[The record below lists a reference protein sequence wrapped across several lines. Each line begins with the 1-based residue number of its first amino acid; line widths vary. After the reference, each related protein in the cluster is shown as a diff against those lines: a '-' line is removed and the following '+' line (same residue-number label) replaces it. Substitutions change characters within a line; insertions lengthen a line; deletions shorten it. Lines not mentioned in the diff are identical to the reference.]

1 MRTVRALTALAALAF
16 VVVGGCKRGSV
27 NAEPSWFHA
36 SLAGDVA
43 DSFEGTGDFA
53 PLRDEADGPR
63 HFLIFSRTTNPA
75 RRDAIWIRW
84 PTGSYPAVG
93 RYALVP
99 HDMPYGSRHGV
110 SAIYGR
116 GAGDNVTQP
125 GWDETYIVQD
135 GFVEITRAGIDAYEG
150 TVEFTALQVHR
161 SEAIAVTR
169 NDSRITPDPTAPRI
183 HVTGSF
189 HATFFD
195 ESEQVGIT
203 N

>member
-1 MRTVRALTALAALAF
+1 MRTVRPLTALAAAAVLLL
-16 VVVGGCKRGSV
+16 GGCERGAV
-27 NAEPSWFHA
+27 GNEPSWFRA
-36 SLAGDVA
+36 SLAGDVQ

-53 PLRDEADGPR
+53 PLRDELGTPR
-63 HFLIFSRTTNPA
+63 YFRLFSESTNPN

-84 PTGSYPAVG
+84 PSGRYPAPG

-99 HDMPYGSRHGV
+99 HDMQYGSRSGV

-116 GAGDNVTQP
+116 GSGDNVTQVARN
-125 GWDETYIVQD
+125 ETYIVQD
-135 GFVEITRAGIDAYEG
+135 GFVEITRADRDVYEG
-150 TVEFTALQVHR
+150 TVEFTALQVYS
-161 SEAIAVTR
+161 SEGLTVHR

-195 ESEQVGIT
+195 ESAQVGIP